1 MNAVHLMLQTLIAT
15 PAVQVDDLV
24 HQVTP
29 NWAQF
34 ILWLP
39 LISLVL
45 CGVCAALK
53 VKSKAPALIT
63 IICLASSF
71 VLTLML
77 YRGYEGAQVIPIF
90 DWIQVQ
96 LERGV
101 FHSEFCALCRLP
113 HPSLDALCN
122 GTWNAHSDLLPW
134 NTWNTILV
142 RDMLGF
148 LQA

>member
-15 PAVQVDDLV
+15 PAVPVSELV

-77 YRGYEGAQVIPIF
+77 FLGYESAQVIPIF
-90 DWIQVQ
+90 DWIQVKWS
-96 LERGV
+96 GGS
-101 FHSEFCALCRLP
+101 FIANFALYL
-113 HPSLDALCN
+113 S
-122 GTWNAHSDLLPW
+122 S
-134 NTWNTILV
+134 
-142 RDMLGF
+142 
-148 LQA
+148 